1 MRFKK
6 YLLLVITILFTFC
19 LISCDKDDEPNYAIR
34 KYGYYSYL
42 DTISN
47 VTIQFDTNVTSIEQM
62 DYNMR
67 QIDNILLD
75 IEKTFSVEQTI
86 NMQLNQVSKSLLM
99 EVNNNSGLVD
109 ENNNL
114 VYTQVNDDFIYLL
127 KQSMYISELLNG
139 SFDITVGP
147 LTNLWDIPGQMGL
160 GEPYIKIPTEEE
172 INEKLQYVDCSKILI
187 DEENKKVALPQGMK
201 LDFGAI
207 AKGYAA
213 DKVVEYVKTLDYEIV
228 LIDLGGNIYTIGE
241 SPTTTSTIGI
251 RNPFW
256 TNGSTEPY
264 QLMKTTKKD
273 TSIVTSGIY
282 ERYIEKEGVTYHHL
296 INPLTGYPFD
306 NEILSV
312 SIIGESSALC
322 DAIATGIYGL
332 GLEAGL
338 EKIKTLEGYSAVFI
352 TKDRNIYVVGDIEF
366 SQEAGTDAFTF
377 NYI

>member
-6 YLLLVITILFTFC
+6 YLLLVIGILFTFC
-19 LISCDKDDEPNYAIR
+19 LISCD
-34 KYGYYSYL
+34 YSYL

-241 SPTTTSTIGI
+241 SPTTTATIGV

-273 TSIVTSGIY
+273 ISVVTSGIY
-282 ERYIEKEGVTYHHL
+282 ERYIEKDGITYHHL

>member
-1 MRFKK
+1 MKFKK
-6 YLLLVITILFTFC
+6 YLLLIISMLFVFC
-19 LISCDKDDEPNYAIR
+19 LVSCDKTEEPNYVIR

-86 NMQLNQVSKSLLM
+86 NMQLNKVSSSLLM
-99 EVNNNSGLVD
+99 EVNNNSGVLD

-114 VYTQVNDDFIYLL
+114 IYTQVNDDFIYLL
-127 KQSMYISELLNG
+127 KQSQYVSSLLNG
-139 SFDITVGP
+139 SFDVTVGP
-147 LTNLWDIPGQMGL
+147 LTNLWDITGKMGI
-160 GEPYIKIPTEEE
+160 GEDYIKIPTEEE
-172 INEKLQYVDCSKILI
+172 IQEKLKFVDYKKILI
-187 DEENKKVALPQGMK
+187 DEENKKVALPKGMK
-201 LDFGAI
+201 IDFGAI

-213 DKVVEYVKTLDYEIV
+213 DKVVEYVKTFDYEIV

-241 SPTTTSTIGI
+241 SPTTTSSIGV
-251 RNPFW
+251 RNPLW
-256 TNGSTEPY
+256 TSESTEPY
-264 QLMKTTKKD
+264 QLMKTTKKNM
-273 TSIVTSGIY
+273 SVVTSGIY
-282 ERYIEKEGVTYHHL
+282 ERYIKKDDVVYHHL
-296 INPLTGYPFD
+296 INPITGYPFD

-332 GLEAGL
+332 GLEAGI
-338 EKIKTLEGYSAVFI
+338 EKIKTLEGYCAVFV

-366 SQEAGTDAFTF
+366 IEEAGTDNFTF